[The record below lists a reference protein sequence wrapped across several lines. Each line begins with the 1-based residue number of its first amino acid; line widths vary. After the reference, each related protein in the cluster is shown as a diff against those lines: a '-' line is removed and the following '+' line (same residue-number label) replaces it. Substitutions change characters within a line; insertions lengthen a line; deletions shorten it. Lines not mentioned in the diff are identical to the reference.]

1 MSSPRTTTL
10 DLPPPFAA
18 AATASSDRRL
28 RGLVEQHFEFI
39 GRVVRNLGVAEAEID
54 DVLQQVFC
62 AAASR
67 LPDIVEGSER
77 AFLVQA
83 AVNWAAN
90 SRRAQARR
98 REVGLAEL
106 ADVADEA
113 PTPEDVS
120 DRKRAAAVLDGLF
133 ATMDLDLRTVFVLY
147 EIERLSRSEI
157 AALLGLAEGTVA
169 SRLRRARD
177 DFQLRLERW
186 RRSDRMPGGVP

>member
-1 MSSPRTTTL
+1 MSSPRITTL
-10 DLPPPFAA
+10 NLPPPFAA
-18 AATASSDRRL
+18 AAPASADRRL

-67 LPDIVEGSER
+67 LPDLLEGSER

-90 SRRAQARR
+90 TRRARFRR
-98 REVGLAEL
+98 REVAVAEL
-106 ADVADEA
+106 PEIVDEA
-113 PTPEDVS
+113 PTPEDAT
-120 DRKRAAAVLDGLF
+120 DRKRAAAILDALL

-157 AALLGLAEGTVA
+157 AALLELAEGTVA

-186 RRSDRMPGGVP
+186 RRSDRMPGGAP